1 MFGCTVIWTSTITI
15 SSYHIL
21 FKSLIKVVCALHS
34 PICPRKT
41 SSILPCMT
49 PIMPCIQYKITTNY
63 TRTIIIILRF
73 TDGPVCNREKAT
85 SDSCKCITRWWKLI
99 HCNLWWLKAITNRHV
114 KAAFCLHSI
123 SIGFLTSKLHLVSI
137 WALTKFNTYFS
148 IFWTNIKKCL
158 LFWKY
163 FHILSFYNTSCAK
176 WQKARNVGNVS
187 FLTASLFNYKT
198 LQFDT
203 NYDMIS
209 H

>member
-1 MFGCTVIWTSTITI
+1 MFGCALIWTSTITI

-41 SSILPCMT
+41 SSILSCMT

-114 KAAFCLHSI
+114 QTAFCLHSI
-123 SIGFLTSKLHLVSI
+123 SIGFLTSNFILCRYGVWWNLI
-137 WALTKFNTYFS
+137 
-148 IFWTNIKKCL
+148 
-158 LFWKY
+158 
-163 FHILSFYNTSCAK
+163 HI
-176 WQKARNVGNVS
+176 
-187 FLTASLFNYKT
+187 ASLFFE
-198 LQFDT
+198 L
-203 NYDMIS
+203 IS
-209 H
+209 KMFVVLEIFSYSFFL